1 MFLSINKCQS
11 VVFLKHLGVAVIK
24 FGLHTQIVAPYAFRS
39 IDCEYL

>member
-11 VVFLKHLGVAVIK
+11 VILKHSGVAVIK
-24 FGLHTQIVAPYAFRS
+24 FGLHTQIVAPYASRS